1 MFLLSNNG
9 LGGELSGICGPDY
22 IRDILLTLFYS
33 SLRKPLFFY
42 CYNICPMER
51 LYSILKI
58 IEHMCIYN

>member
-33 SLRKPLFFY
+33 SLRKPLFFIVITY
-42 CYNICPMER
+42 ALWKGYIVF
-51 LYSILKI
+51 
-58 IEHMCIYN
+58 